1 MKDKIFKL
9 FGHNLI
15 NSSLRNK
22 KNKNIWFSSNEQ
34 KNLITIILLNN
45 LNKSSY
51 PYKTE
56 HENN

>member
-15 NSSLRNK
+15 NSSHRNK

-34 KNLITIILLNN
+34 K
-45 LNKSSY
+45 KSDNHHTF
-51 PYKTE
+51 K
-56 HENN
+56 